1 MQGIKDQKSS
11 ATAVTVVDVKDQKA
25 TVTAD
30 IKFDPQYDKTLEGRS
45 DTINA
50 IIMLPNGRLASGS
63 SDKSIKL

>member
-30 IKFDPQYDKTLEGRS
+30 IKFDPQYDKTLERHS
-45 DTINA
+45 DCKPLFT
-50 IIMLPNGRLASGS
+50 LG
-63 SDKSIKL
+63 DVCEFEDVSIYI